1 MSTPTPTP
9 LPLPLPA
16 LVVQAGGLE
25 PVPLGSYFATF
36 LSAEPFSM
44 PEKGIE
50 GKIKWQWR
58 VVSGPHKDKILSA
71 LTDARV
77 TPQTHAGRLLSG
89 MAARTL
95 TPGEDAN
102 LLISSLMGKRFLCG
116 QACGPKG
123 GKPSVQSVSLPPD
136 M

>member
-1 MSTPTPTP
+1 MTTP
-9 LPLPLPA
+9 LPLPLPLPLPA
-16 LVVQAGGLE
+16 MVVQAGGIE

-44 PEKGIE
+44 PEKGLE
-50 GKIKWQWR
+50 NKIRWQWE
-58 VVSGPHKDKILSA
+58 VVSGPQKGKIISA

-89 MAARTL
+89 MLARTL

-116 QACGPKG
+116 QAPGPKG

-136 M
+136 L